1 MFTLAFLLISSCSG
15 RSETAIQDAE
25 VGDVLVVAGGTKV
38 ELAKNFKSGVSNG
51 LYKGAVRV
59 SRDGQESEA
68 QLYSINAVCSLKGEA
83 GWPNYDNLY
92 GSLINEPGQAE
103 KATLENRWQ
112 ILYYFHGA
120 VESTG
125 ILSAEAWHERLKN
138 NLCRREEFNDST
150 AKRNSSTTSLRIRTR
165 GEKTEL
171 PQKHA
176 LALADD
182 TIFIDKIT
190 DTMYY

>member
-1 MFTLAFLLISSCSG
+1 MEKQRLLKSKLYGIKSVFTLAFLLISSCSV

-25 VGDVLVVAGGTKV
+25 VGDVLVVAGGTRV
-38 ELAKNFKSGVSNG
+38 ELAKDFKPGVSNG

-59 SRDGQESEA
+59 SRDGLESET
-68 QLYSINAVCSLKGEA
+68 QLYSVNAVCSLKGEVD
-83 GWPNYDNLY
+83 WPNYDNLY

-112 ILYYFHGA
+112 ILYYFNGA

-125 ILSAEAWHERLKN
+125 ILLAEAWHERLKN

-150 AKRNSSTTSLRIRTR
+150 AKRNNTLTTS
-165 GEKTEL
+165 
-171 PQKHA
+171 P
-176 LALADD
+176 
-182 TIFIDKIT
+182 
-190 DTMYY
+190 